1 MVWLMMAII
10 SVAAYPI
17 ALILDRLLGQEL
29 GTIYST
35 PELKKLVD
43 IHAKHKGTKMDTRTA
58 KIMKGALDLQQT
70 VIRDVMTKID
80 DVFFL
85 PSDSKLTFDVLTNI
99 FKSGHSRIPI
109 MKKSLKTN
117 SSTIVGILY
126 SKDLVLLDPDDEI
139 PVLRVM
145 NAFRYKKPIFLNAST
160 LLDQCLK
167 IFVHSQQHLCMV
179 KEDVVK
185 KSPKKSPAGHA
196 DFGRDMSKSGSTENH
211 EVLLDISDIENPA
224 NRTSHFDEYL
234 RTYHHNQGV
243 PSREEDIIPPVII
256 GIVTLEDVIEH
267 ALQTELV
274 DEHDVFM
281 TSKHGKLTSRMKR
294 VDWSM
299 LQLFDHRQ
307 KVLTSLPPQELQA
320 VYHFLGQ
327 SVKAFMPKHRK
338 CTESSIKN
346 LLVSSSVIKIDN
358 INIGKGDG
366 GQGKDI
372 GRLRDPYK
380 DVEDHGLLLYQ
391 RDKKTEYFSL
401 ILDGKCEIYA
411 GKQGFRSVLS
421 RWTYLCPDAL
431 FQVQQCVLTGKPLM
445 DYVPDFTCKVVEN
458 GRVLRIK
465 LSDFKAC
472 VQGKFDGENNDFRP
486 TIPPRGFSE
495 PMLSPSKIVSESELT
510 QLELNDAEPDQK
522 MDTVD
527 SEKEQLRYSKNSN
540 QRT

>member
-1 MVWLMMAII
+1 
-10 SVAAYPI
+10 
-17 ALILDRLLGQEL
+17 
-29 GTIYST
+29 
-35 PELKKLVD
+35 
-43 IHAKHKGTKMDTRTA
+43 
-58 KIMKGALDLQQT
+58 
-70 VIRDVMTKID
+70 
-80 DVFFL
+80 
-85 PSDSKLTFDVLTNI
+85 
-99 FKSGHSRIPI
+99 
-109 MKKSLKTN
+109 
-117 SSTIVGILY
+117 
-126 SKDLVLLDPDDEI
+126 
-139 PVLRVM
+139 M

-179 KEDVVK
+179 KEDDMKVYR
-185 KSPKKSPAGHA
+185 KSPANR
-196 DFGRDMSKSGSTENH
+196 DEFGRDMSKSKSAEEP
-211 EVLLDISDIENPA
+211 EVLLDISAHDP
-224 NRTSHFDEYL
+224 RTTHFDEYL

-243 PSREEDIIPPVII
+243 VSREDDVPPVII

-281 TSKHGKLTSRMKR
+281 DSAHGKLTSRMKR

-346 LLVSSSVIKIDN
+346 LLVSSSVIKIDDL
-358 INIGKGDG
+358 GKGDVP
-366 GQGKDI
+366 QKKDI

-380 DVEDHGLLLYQ
+380 EVEDHGLLLYQ

-495 PMLSPSKIVSESELT
+495 PMVLTSKSEPEM
-510 QLELNDAEPDQK
+510 ELNDAESDKK
-522 MDTVD
+522 MDAID
-527 SEKEQLRYSKNSN
+527 SEKEQLRYTVNASN
-540 QRT
+540 ERN